1 MENFRKYL
9 KLEKSVKHWIWIG
22 RIAPLTALVLLLLSL
37 SFEPTGVTSYI
48 IIGICITFAIT
59 AFAWWWWVI
68 HAVKDIFN
76 LLGEANKRFA
86 EVIKELKQIKQD
98 YFKKKD

>member
-1 MENFRKYL
+1 MTDKKNIK
-9 KLEKSVKHWIWIG
+9 KQVKIWYTLG
-22 RIAPLTALVLLLLSL
+22 RIAPLGALFLLCVALFFDLNSIMEWIL
-37 SFEPTGVTSYI
+37 CGVATLFA
-48 IIGICITFAIT
+48 CI

-86 EVIKELKQIKQD
+86 EVIKELKQIKED

>member
-1 MENFRKYL
+1 MYGDGVGQSGKFK
-9 KLEKSVKHWIWIG
+9 
-22 RIAPLTALVLLLLSL
+22 LLLYANIPPPFSL

-86 EVIKELKQIKQD
+86 EVIKELKQIKED